1 MQNNLRKVEK
11 IPELGPV
18 PFISSL
24 GDEKGFS
31 VNEEVLRVL
40 EQESRKVNL
49 EFWRKKQTN
58 FHFYNLFSQN

>member
-24 GDEKGFS
+24 EDEKGFS

-40 EQESRKVNL
+40 EQESRQVYL
-49 EFWRKKQTN
+49 EFWRKNT
-58 FHFYNLFSQN
+58 FSFLQFIFSN